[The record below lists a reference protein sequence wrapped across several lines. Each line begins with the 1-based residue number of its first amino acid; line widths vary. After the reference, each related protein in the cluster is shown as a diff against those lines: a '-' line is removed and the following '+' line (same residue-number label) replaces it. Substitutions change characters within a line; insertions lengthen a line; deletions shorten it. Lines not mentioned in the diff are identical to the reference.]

1 MQQFQGM
8 CRCCGVWLTV
18 GVRKYFEQAGAG
30 RKGRYNL
37 GRRSRGKE
45 VQHVPMSNM
54 KCVLGAL
61 IMEEEERL
69 G

>member
-1 MQQFQGM
+1 M
-8 CRCCGVWLTV
+8 CGWCGVWLTV
-18 GVRKYFEQAGAG
+18 GVRKYFEEAGAG
-30 RKGRYNL
+30 RKRMDNL

-45 VQHVPMSNM
+45 VKHVPRPNV

-61 IMEEEERL
+61 TMEEEERL

>member
-1 MQQFQGM
+1 M
-8 CRCCGVWLTV
+8 CRGCGVWIIV
-18 GVRKYFEQAGAG
+18 GVTKYFEEAGAG
-30 RKGRYNL
+30 RKRMDNL

-45 VQHVPMSNM
+45 VQHVPRRSNM
-54 KCVLGAL
+54 KCVPGVL